1 MIQTNA
7 AEKRPKRQQAKTTPR
22 PADDDHEGTA
32 KIFSVRLDPDLRAA
46 LELAAEHSGRSI
58 GRELQIRLRHS
69 VTEEEKL
76 ADQFGSYREALIW
89 RAVAALM
96 RASRDPRNPDAE
108 WLDDP
113 NAFDLAVS
121 SMYAYLQSIRPKRT
135 AKHLSSVS
143 RKDSVGATL
152 MGRRF
157 AAAIW
162 RADPSLPLTDAGMQ
176 AVANL
181 MKLRIPEI
189 VDRVADDPFPFGAPR
204 AAKSSP
210 NKSRKLKGA

>member
-1 MIQTNA
+1 MTQTNT
-7 AEKRPKRQQAKTTPR
+7 ERPKRARRPR
-22 PADDDHEGTA
+22 PANDEHAGVA
-32 KIFSVRLDPDLRAA
+32 KMFSVRLDPELRAA
-46 LELAAEHSGRSI
+46 LELAAERSGRSL

-69 VTEEEKL
+69 ITEEQKL
-76 ADQFGSYREALIW
+76 EDRFGSYREALIW

-96 RASRDPRNPDAE
+96 RATRDPRNPDAE

-113 NAFDLAVS
+113 NAFDLAIS
-121 SMYAYLQSIRPKRT
+121 SMYAYLQSIRPPRT
-135 AKHLSSVS
+135 AKHLPLS

-176 AVANL
+176 AVGNL
-181 MKLRIPEI
+181 MKARIPEI
-189 VDRVADDPFPFGAPR
+189 VDRVASDPFPFGTSHR
-204 AAKSSP
+204 ARKSLP
-210 NKSRKLKGA
+210 NKSRKQTGTRS